1 MQATSNKKTNK
12 SRIREKYF
20 SILHTLLSAMHD
32 LCLIIYHSTQEGQ
45 RGKAKMA
52 KKGKGQ
58 AQKGAR
64 GKVKKGQ
71 GQKGARRKVKKGQGQ
86 KGEIGSLCTL

>member
-1 MQATSNKKTNK
+1 MTRSPKRGLSEERLVQATSNKKTNK

-45 RGKAKMA
+45 RGK
-52 KKGKGQ
+52 
-58 AQKGAR
+58 
-64 GKVKKGQ
+64 V
-71 GQKGARRKVKKGQGQ
+71 
-86 KGEIGSLCTL
+86 